1 MLNFVHIT
9 DHFLRTGDK
18 TRHLSGH
25 LTKFFYLCYTLFIK
39 GNLVKHL
46 GHPYP
51 FVCSS
56 HVTILQQD
64 EIQGFSNTIGGWV
77 PTYIMIYTNRELGFP
92 KTLSETK
99 LRMVIGTEIDQCNQ
113 NGQGKE
119 YVLMHTPQN

>member
-1 MLNFVHIT
+1 M
-9 DHFLRTGDK
+9 
-18 TRHLSGH
+18 
-25 LTKFFYLCYTLFIK
+25 
-39 GNLVKHL
+39 
-46 GHPYP
+46 GHPYS

-77 PTYIMIYTNRELGFP
+77 PTYIMIYTNAELGFP
-92 KTLSETK
+92 KTLSATK

-119 YVLMHTPQN
+119 YVLMHTP